1 MATKL
6 PEKKDVDRVAHMLM
20 HTSRM
25 LQMLAERPDRSA
37 KSEYAE
43 TVAVNRAIWAELDA
57 DDRAAV
63 VYAIGPQKG
72 KSDDYL
78 KAAIAALES

>member
-6 PEKKDVDRVAHMLM
+6 PDPKAVDRVAHMLM

-25 LQMLAERPDRSA
+25 LQMLAERPARSA
-37 KSEYAE
+37 KGEYDE
-43 TVAVNRAIWAELDA
+43 TMATNKAIWAELDA
-57 DDRAAV
+57 EDRASV
-63 VYAIGPQKG
+63 VRAIGPQKG